1 MALEKEH
8 RTPDGAGRVRAAAEA
23 RLGYLI
29 AGHLTARSEELPD
42 EVAERLKGIRQMV
55 VDRRSPQ
62 RAIAPVRR
70 LAAAGGGHGGAY
82 GGGDGSWRLRLGLL
96 LAVPTL
102 LYGLYA
108 LQHFEQ
114 ERFVKRIAD
123 IDTALM
129 LDDLPPQAYLDPG
142 FRTYL
147 QQGD

>member
-1 MALEKEH
+1 MALDKDS
-8 RTPDGAGRVRAAAEA
+8 RAPTGAGRSRAAAEA

-29 AGHLTARSEELPD
+29 AGHLNARSEELPD
-42 EVAERLKGIRQMV
+42 GVAERLKGIRRMV
-55 VDRRSPQ
+55 VDRRSPH
-62 RAIAPVRR
+62 RAIAAVPVHR
-70 LAAAGGGHGGAY
+70 LAGAGRGSA
-82 GGGDGSWRLRLGLL
+82 GGDGSWRLRLGLL

-123 IDTALM
+123 IDTALL

>member
-1 MALEKEH
+1 MALDKDS
-8 RTPDGAGRVRAAAEA
+8 RGPDGAGRARAAAEA

-29 AGHLTARSEELPD
+29 AGHLNARSEELPD
-42 EVAERLKGIRQMV
+42 GVAERLKGIRQMV

-70 LAAAGGGHGGAY
+70 LAMADGRGSGHGG
-82 GGGDGSWRLRLGLL
+82 GGDWRLRLGLL

-123 IDTALM
+123 IDTALL

>member
-1 MALEKEH
+1 MALDKDS
-8 RTPDGAGRVRAAAEA
+8 RAPTGAGRSRAAAEA

-29 AGHLTARSEELPD
+29 AGHLNARSEELPD
-42 EVAERLKGIRQMV
+42 GVAERLKSIRQMV

-62 RAIAPVRR
+62 RAIAAVPVRR
-70 LAAAGGGHGGAY
+70 LAAAGAGS
-82 GGGDGSWRLRLGLL
+82 GGGEGSWRLRLGLL

-123 IDTALM
+123 IDTALL

>member
-1 MALEKEH
+1 MALDKDS
-8 RTPDGAGRVRAAAEA
+8 RAPAGAGRSRAAAEA
-23 RLGYLI
+23 RLGFLI
-29 AGHLTARSEELPD
+29 AAHLNAHSEELPAG
-42 EVAERLKGIRQMV
+42 VAERLKGIRRMV

-62 RAIAPVRR
+62 RAIALPVRR
-70 LAAAGGGHGGAY
+70 LATSGGG
-82 GGGDGSWRLRLGLL
+82 GGGGEGSWRLRLGLL

-123 IDTALM
+123 IDTALL

>member
-1 MALEKEH
+1 MALDKDSKA
-8 RTPDGAGRVRAAAEA
+8 PKGAGRSRVAAEA

-29 AGHLTARSEELPD
+29 AGHLTARSEALPD
-42 EVAERLKGIRQMV
+42 GVAERLKGIRQMV

-62 RAIAPVRR
+62 RAIAVPVRR
-70 LAAAGGGHGGAY
+70 LAVAGTGSGGGEGN
-82 GGGDGSWRLRLGLL
+82 WRLRLGLL

-123 IDTALM
+123 IDTALL

>member
-1 MALEKEH
+1 MALDKDS
-8 RTPDGAGRVRAAAEA
+8 RAPAGAGRARAAAEA

-29 AGHLTARSEELPD
+29 AGHLNARSEELPAG
-42 EVAERLKGIRQMV
+42 VAERLKGIRRMV

-62 RAIAPVRR
+62 RAIALPVRR
-70 LAAAGGGHGGAY
+70 LATSGGG
-82 GGGDGSWRLRLGLL
+82 GGGGEGSWRLRLGLL

-123 IDTALM
+123 IDTALL

>member
-1 MALEKEH
+1 MALDKDSRAPE
-8 RTPDGAGRVRAAAEA
+8 GAGRARAAAEA

-29 AGHLTARSEELPD
+29 AGHLNARSEELPAG
-42 EVAERLKGIRQMV
+42 VAERLKGIRRMV

-62 RAIAPVRR
+62 RAIALPVRR
-70 LAAAGGGHGGAY
+70 LATSGGGS
-82 GGGDGSWRLRLGLL
+82 GGGEGSWRLRLGLL

-123 IDTALM
+123 IDTALL